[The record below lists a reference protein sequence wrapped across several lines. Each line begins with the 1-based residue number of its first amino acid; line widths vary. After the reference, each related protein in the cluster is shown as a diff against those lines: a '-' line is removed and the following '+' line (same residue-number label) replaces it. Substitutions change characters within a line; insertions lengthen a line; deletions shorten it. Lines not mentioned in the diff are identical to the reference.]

1 MTRITTMTTT
11 TKARKRGGSADKV
24 WAIGLAGATCV
35 GLVGVIGVRA
45 VSDAAAQPVELEA
58 QLIANATPVSATG
71 LTEAELDEYAWSL
84 AAERQRLLDY
94 HQQLVD
100 AAGELGLVAGKKSD
114 GKKKNKGSSAQ
125 SAVSGLVKPAP
136 AAKRAPKVVPPQA
149 MSKGS

>member
-1 MTRITTMTTT
+1 MTT

-58 QLIANATPVSATG
+58 QLIANTKPVSATG

-100 AAGELGLVAGKKSD
+100 AAGELGVVAGKKSD
-114 GKKKNKGSSAQ
+114 GKKNKGSSAQ

-136 AAKRAPKVVPPQA
+136 AAKRAPKVVAPQA

>member
-1 MTRITTMTTT
+1 MTT

-24 WAIGLAGATCV
+24 WAIGLAGATCA

-45 VSDAAAQPVELEA
+45 VTDAAAQPVELDA
-58 QLIANATPVSATG
+58 QLVANATPVSSSG
-71 LTEAELDEYAWSL
+71 LTEADLDAYAWSL

-100 AAGELGLVAGKKSD
+100 AAGKLQAVAGKVEGAVAGKK
-114 GKKKNKGSSAQ
+114 GKGKAASAQ
-125 SAVSGLVKPAP
+125 SPVSGVVKPAP
-136 AAKRAPKVVPPQA
+136 AAKRAPNVVAPQA